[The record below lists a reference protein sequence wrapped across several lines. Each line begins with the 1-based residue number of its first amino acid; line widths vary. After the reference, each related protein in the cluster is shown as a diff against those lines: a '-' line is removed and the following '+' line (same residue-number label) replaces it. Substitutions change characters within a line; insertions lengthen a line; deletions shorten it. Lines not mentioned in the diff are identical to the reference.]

1 MKKFKTQ
8 EIKEIVETINALEIL
23 IQRTVHQQ
31 TIKDY
36 EIKNGLVT
44 NPDIDMLRE
53 KLELMLTDLD
63 EHLFKNYDD
72 GK

>member
-1 MKKFKTQ
+1 MNKFKTR
-8 EIKEIVETINALEIL
+8 EIKEIQKIIDALEIL
-23 IQRTVHQQ
+23 VQRTVHQQ

-53 KLELMLTDLD
+53 ELDLMLIDLD

>member
-8 EIKEIVETINALEIL
+8 EIKEIVETIDALEIL

-44 NPDIDMLRE
+44 NPDIDLLRE

-63 EHLFKNYDD
+63 EHLYKNYDD